1 MDDTQTALL
10 ADSPLFDVAPRRRF
24 GKLRLILVD
33 DHPVV
38 RAGLHELLKL
48 EADFDIIGEAGTA
61 IEGIALALRMK
72 PDIIITDISLG
83 AKNGIYLITELG
95 RLAPGSKVIVLTV
108 HNDNEYI
115 RAALA
120 AGARGYV
127 LKDSGRADL
136 VQAIRSVD
144 NDEYYMCPRV
154 AQVVVSGYLAGSFSA
169 SDLKMAYELTERE
182 REVITLVA
190 QGRSNKRIAT
200 HLDLSVKTVGK
211 HRSNFM
217 RKLNLHNCA
226 AITMFAISHGLV
238 SPDEVGQQPQH

>member
-1 MDDTQTALL
+1 
-10 ADSPLFDVAPRRRF
+10 
-24 GKLRLILVD
+24 LVD

-72 PDIIITDISLG
+72 PDIVITDISLG
-83 AKNGIYLITELG
+83 TKNGIYLISELG

-108 HNDNEYI
+108 HNDHEYI

-127 LKDSGRADL
+127 LKDSVRADV
-136 VQAIRSVD
+136 VQAIRTVD

-154 AQVVVSGYLAGSFSA
+154 SQVVVSGYLAGSIFS
-169 SDLKMAYELTERE
+169 SDLMAYELTHRE
-182 REVITLVA
+182 REIITLVA
-190 QGRSNKRIAT
+190 QGKSNKRIAT
-200 HLDLSVKTVGK
+200 HLDLSVKTVAK
-211 HRSNFM
+211 HRANFM
-217 RKLNLHNCA
+217 GKLNLHNSA
-226 AITMFAISHGLV
+226 AVTMFAISHGLV
-238 SPDEVGQQPQH
+238 SLDEIGQQPQH